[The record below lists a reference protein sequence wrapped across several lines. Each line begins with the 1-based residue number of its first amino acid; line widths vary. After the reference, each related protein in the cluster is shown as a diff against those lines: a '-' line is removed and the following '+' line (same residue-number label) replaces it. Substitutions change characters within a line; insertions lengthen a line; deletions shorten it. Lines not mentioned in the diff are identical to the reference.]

1 MAYHPFNLFVRFL
14 LEVAALISLGIW
26 AWNTF
31 NDWQGWVMAIL
42 LPLGMAV
49 IWGVFAVPGDPS
61 RSGYAPVPING
72 ILRLAIELL
81 FFGCMVWALYD
92 LGWHG
97 TALVLG
103 LITLIHYLV
112 SYERVGWLINP
123 N

>member
-31 NDWQGWVMAIL
+31 NNWQGWLMAIF
-42 LPLGMAV
+42 LPFSMAI

-61 RSGYAPVPING
+61 RSGSAPVPTQG
-72 ILRLAIELL
+72 IVRLAIELL
-81 FFGCMVWALYD
+81 FFGSMVGALYD
-92 LGWHG
+92 LGWST

-103 LITLIHYLV
+103 LITLIHYLT
-112 SYERVGWLINP
+112 SYDRVLWLINS